1 MSARGKQAATT
12 RMLCPLASPA
22 NALTQLCPYTS
33 SGNKKVAIMAGK
45 QASLTLKPLK
55 NPLFSKAR
63 KVDAGLNT
71 DLA

>member
-1 MSARGKQAATT
+1 MSARVKQAATT
-12 RMLCPLASPA
+12 LILCHLAYPA
-22 NALTQLCPYTS
+22 RALTQLCPYTS
-33 SGNKKVAIMAGK
+33 SGNENVATMAGR

-63 KVDAGLNT
+63 KVGEGLKT